1 VDESEAALEG
11 PMKCDCRA
19 TQLGFAEWKRFQDA
33 ANDGEKG
40 FGQIARK
47 AGVYCIR
54 VSRAGKET
62 RPSEIV
68 KKYKQSPLYT
78 ALKSLGQFSDG
89 FFESCG
95 FGKGWGW
102 SWYVTD
108 ADKDLSKIEF
118 ISTNARGNLDCPIL
132 YIGCSRS
139 PPKRMR
145 ELMYLAHVV
154 NHPLWALLCSG
165 WNLEIAS
172 RSAQDYK
179 EEEGRLKEAYGAVHG
194 RLPPLMVE

>member
-1 VDESEAALEG
+1 
-11 PMKCDCRA
+11 
-19 TQLGFAEWKRFQDA
+19 LGLVAWKRFQDA

-54 VSRAGKET
+54 VSRVGET

-68 KKYKQSPLYT
+68 KKYQQSPLYN
-78 ALKSLGQFSDG
+78 ALKSLVRSSDE
-89 FFESCG
+89 FFESYG

-102 SWYVTD
+102 TWYATD
-108 ADKDLSKIEF
+108 VDKDLSKIES
-118 ISTNARGNLDCPIL
+118 ISTNERGDLDCPIL

-139 PPKRMR
+139 LPKRVYEM
-145 ELMYLAHVV
+145 MYLAHVV
-154 NHPLWALLCSG
+154 NHPLWALLCSE

-179 EEEGRLKEAYGAVHG
+179 EEERRLKDAYRAVHG

>member
-1 VDESEAALEG
+1 ME
-11 PMKCDCRA
+11 CDCRA
-19 TQLGFAEWKRFQDA
+19 TQLGFAGWKRFQDA

-54 VSRAGKET
+54 VSRVGET
-62 RPSEIV
+62 NPSQIV
-68 KKYKQSPLYT
+68 KKYQESPLYT
-78 ALKSLGQFSDG
+78 VLKSLGRSSEE
-89 FFESCG
+89 FFQSCG
-95 FGKGWGW
+95 FGKDWGW
-102 SWYVTD
+102 TWYATE
-108 ADKDLSKIEF
+108 ADKDLSKIES
-118 ISTNARGNLDCPIL
+118 ISTDARGDLDCPVI

-139 PPKRMR
+139 PPKRVGEM
-145 ELMYLAHVV
+145 MYLAHVV

-172 RSAQDYK
+172 RSAPDYK
-179 EEEGRLKEAYGAVHG
+179 EEERRLKDAYRAAHG